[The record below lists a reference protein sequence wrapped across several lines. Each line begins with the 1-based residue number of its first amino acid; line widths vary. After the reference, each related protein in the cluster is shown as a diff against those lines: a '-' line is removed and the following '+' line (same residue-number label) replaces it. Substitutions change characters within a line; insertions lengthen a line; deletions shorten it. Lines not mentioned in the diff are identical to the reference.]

1 MSTLITIY
9 IIISS
14 FLGTVGLLWIL
25 FSIIYVVFH
34 NLKTKKMMKKQLSEF
49 KEAISKSGMGQNLNK
64 PLTPDEQE
72 LLKKTGH
79 LEFTETINM
88 DNLKVTKETKTNG

>member
-1 MSTLITIY
+1 MSTFIEIY
-9 IIISS
+9 IVISS
-14 FLGTVGLLWIL
+14 FLGTIGLLWFI
-25 FSIIYVVFH
+25 FSVIYVVFH
-34 NLKTKKMMKKQLSEF
+34 NFKTNKMMKKQLSEF

-64 PLTPDEQE
+64 PLTPDELE

-88 DNLKVTKETKTNG
+88 DNLEVTKETKTNE